1 MDEIVKTAVDEGE
14 HYRDAG
20 FDALIVE
27 NMHDRPYLR
36 RQVGPEV
43 VAAMT
48 AATREVVKLGL
59 PTGVQVLAGA
69 NRESLAVALAAG
81 ADFIRVE
88 GFVFSHVA
96 DEGWMDG
103 DAGALLRYRKQIGAE
118 TIRVFADI
126 KKKHSAHAVTADVNL
141 GETAQAAE
149 FFLVDGLV
157 VTGAA
162 TGQMAA
168 PEELEEVKA
177 ASSLPVLIGSGI
189 TAENLHLYAGADG
202 WIVGSSVKRGG
213 LWSEPLDPPRLDA
226 LVEAVRQLRDG

>member
-1 MDEIVKTAVDEGE
+1 VEQVVETAIDEGE
-14 HYRDAG
+14 LYREAG

-36 RQVGPEV
+36 RRVGPEV

-48 AATREVVKLGL
+48 VATREVVTLGL
-59 PTGVQVLAGA
+59 PVGVQVLAGA

-81 ADFIRVE
+81 AAFVRVE

-103 DAGALLRYRKQIGAE
+103 DAGTLLRYRKQIGAE
-118 TIRVFADI
+118 SLHVFADV
-126 KKKHSAHAVTADVNL
+126 KKKHAAHAVTADVGL
-141 GETAQAAE
+141 AETAQAAE
-149 FFLVDGLV
+149 LFLADGLI

-162 TGQMAA
+162 TGRTAA
-168 PEELEEVKA
+168 PEDLEEVKA

-189 TAENLHLYAGADG
+189 TADNLDLYAAADG
-202 WIVGSSVKRGG
+202 WIVGSSVKRRG
-213 LWSEPLDPPRLDA
+213 LWSEPLDRPRLDA
-226 LVEAVRQLRDG
+226 LVAAARCLRDG